1 MNLVNELMRCVLRRR
16 NEIPSRVGGHRL
28 IKSISRINAGLSLT
42 RVRKSLR
49 KAYQQT
55 GGWAQRGRGFGW
67 PKLMRSPVESAGQ
80 IVEQLFDLD
89 FSRKEL
95 LLQRIGDDG
104 LQCRAARVET
114 ERQKINLARLGQP
127 GGVFSLQQQAVN
139 FLDRLRIGL
148 RQF

>member
-1 MNLVNELMRCVLRRR
+1 MRACRSLAYENRSEKR
-16 NEIPSRVGGHRL
+16 ISKPAVGRWL
-28 IKSISRINAGLSLT
+28 C
-42 RVRKSLR
+42 
-49 KAYQQT
+49 
-55 GGWAQRGRGFGW
+55 W
-67 PKLMRSPVESAGQ
+67 PKLMRSPVESASQ
-80 IVEQLFDLD
+80 IVEQLLDLD

-148 RQF
+148 RQFFRHHHHVID